1 MRKTYLEFGNLVKGS
16 KKKYEAL
23 KNTEFLNLYDAYMFS
38 RYFRDIYSLE
48 QSKNLKEL
56 SVRLHDIKD
65 LKFSFIIYLLLL
77 STKIKRYYEFG
88 STIFERYFYLKFL
101 EKKFLKKT
109 KINKYYG
116 NDISK
121 FFNFFSNKIF
131 SKMFNCYASSK
142 FENKLLNK
150 SIFFSKGISLLYEK
164 KNKMILKNVF
174 SNSHAGF
181 FDFSIVKK
189 NEIKYLNTGKKLY
202 YLGYKNFI
210 KILNSNKNKIFY
222 FRKIKNKKNKVY
234 FECMFGTQNSLKNF
248 EKIKKNLSINKRE
261 KYYLDYNYKF
271 IDIYNFSNKIKK
283 IFA

>member
-101 EKKFLKKT
+101 KKKFLKKT

-234 FECMFGTQNSLKNF
+234 FECMFGTQNTLKNF

>member
-150 SIFFSKGISLLYEK
+150 SIFFSKVISLLYEK

-234 FECMFGTQNSLKNF
+234 FECMFGTQNTLKNF

>member
-234 FECMFGTQNSLKNF
+234 FECMFGTQNTLKNF